1 MNLSDSTNVSYSS
14 ILLKTLGETRRTLLN
29 LIQKIPAPFVLRFL
43 NRLTFRNFFGVNR
56 IWHENAPFGYLPTQQ
71 GLISCNTYPRI
82 FAQ

>member
-1 MNLSDSTNVSYSS
+1 MNLSPSTKVSYSS